1 MVMMKSIDWN
11 KMSELGLIYRINKEI
26 LHPLGLAVS
35 RTVETG
41 LSEKILIADDGVWEY
56 NLNMIVKTLTDD
68 EIKLKLKEFIDKDE
82 TDGDID

>member
-1 MVMMKSIDWN
+1 MKSIDWN

-41 LSEKILIADDGVWEY
+41 LSEKILIADDGAWEY
-56 NLNMIVKTLTDD
+56 NPNMNIKVLTDD
-68 EIKLKLKEFIDKDE
+68 EIRLKLKALIDEDPEDANK
-82 TDGDID
+82 